1 MTCFAFKMRTESPS
15 DEEKK
20 QQEKNKKTKATANQL
35 INQQACIK
43 TEEIREGNTVVKEA
57 CKTFG
62 RRE

>member
-1 MTCFAFKMRTESPS
+1 MR
-15 DEEKK
+15 KK
-20 QQEKNKKTKATANQL
+20 NNKKKTKKTKATANQL
-35 INQQACIK
+35 IKQQACIK